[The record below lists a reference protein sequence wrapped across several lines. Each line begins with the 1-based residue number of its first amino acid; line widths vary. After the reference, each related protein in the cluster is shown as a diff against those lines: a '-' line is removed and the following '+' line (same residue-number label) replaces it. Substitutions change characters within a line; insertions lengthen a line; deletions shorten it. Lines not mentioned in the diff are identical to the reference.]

1 MTKEKCLVTGCAGF
15 IGSHL
20 AEKLVSLGYEVI
32 GVDAFCNS
40 YSPAIKRRNLANLL
54 SSKSKKFI
62 FLEQDLNK
70 MNLKE
75 ILKGVDY
82 IFHQAASAGVRKS
95 WGTNFDLFVENNI
108 FATQRLL
115 EAAKNKTLKKFIFAS
130 SSSVYGD
137 SPLPMKE
144 TNVLKPISP
153 YGVTKLASENLCY
166 LYGENYK
173 LPIISLRYFTVYG
186 PRQRP
191 DMSLFLFI
199 KGILQNKEIIV
210 YGGGKQTRD
219 FTYISDV
226 VWANILAMQCT
237 RIGECFNIGGGTQ
250 IAINKVIGFLE
261 KLIGR
266 KARIRYAAVQQGD
279 VEHTLAD
286 TQKAQEMLKFHPQ
299 IDFNQGLN
307 EEIKWLQKLV

>member
-20 AEKLVSLGYEVI
+20 AEKLINLGYEVI
-32 GVDAFCNS
+32 GVDAFCDS

-54 SSKSKKFI
+54 SSKSKKFTL
-62 FLEQDLNK
+62 LEQDLNK
-70 MNLKE
+70 INLKK
-75 ILKGVDY
+75 ILEGVDY

-95 WGTNFDLFVENNI
+95 WGADFDLYVKNNI
-108 FATQRLL
+108 FATQKLL
-115 EAAKNKTLKKFIFAS
+115 EAAKNKPLKKIVFAS

-144 TNVLKPISP
+144 TNVLKPLSP

-166 LYGENYK
+166 LYWKNYK
-173 LPIISLRYFTVYG
+173 LPVINLRYFTVYG

-199 KGILQNKEIIV
+199 KGILQNREIVV
-210 YGGGKQTRD
+210 YGDGKQTRD

-226 VWANILAMQCT
+226 IQANLLAMQCP
-237 RIGECFNIGGGTQ
+237 RLGECFNIGGGTQ
-250 IAINKVIGFLE
+250 MAINKVIGLVE

-266 KARIRYAAVQQGD
+266 KARIRYADVQQGD

-286 TQKAQEMLKFHPQ
+286 TLKAQKILRFQPQ
-299 IDFNQGLN
+299 FDFNQGLN